1 MCIFVDEI
9 RTSNLLI
16 FCSLLPRSLP
26 QPPACIASHS
36 IFSLNFSCLLVEF
49 SMALNCLV
57 TNSVSSLPN
66 SLLLPLPKTH
76 TIPSYSL
83 STPILH
89 VSFMLCYFSLL
100 SALSAPLAPS
110 CLLFLSYTLRP
121 RTFGPFSVLSFY
133 YFCCTNYLWAS
144 HLQWAY
150 NMPII
155 LKHEGQRTQT

>member
-1 MCIFVDEI
+1 
-9 RTSNLLI
+9 
-16 FCSLLPRSLP
+16 
-26 QPPACIASHS
+26 
-36 IFSLNFSCLLVEF
+36 LVVF